1 MIATS
6 APSLRPGRPRDDAI
20 FALLAMMAHC
30 DGTLA
35 DEELEMMQAVLPGR
49 SIPALRQWIAQ
60 VGATSVD
67 FHTIRQ
73 VLDTDDRRWIALQFC
88 ARMATRDNHLH
99 DREVALM
106 QRIARELQ
114 LPEGAVDK
122 VLQQRRARDAGRYER
137 QALLHALKN
146 GPWGAARIV
155 PGSIASADLKACV
168 PESSVPVARVGVDR
182 TEVMGL
188 YEEGVVARFLEGTDF
203 LHWHHIVGC
212 SHGSGLAA
220 SLKIHTDDGRTRHLA
235 DARLS
240 GLRMLIEGMG
250 TTGDGE
256 E

>member
-20 FALLAMMAHC
+20 FALLALVAHC

-49 SIPALRQWIAQ
+49 SIPALRQWIGH
-60 VGATSVD
+60 VGTSSLD
-67 FHTIRQ
+67 FEAIRSA
-73 VLDTDDRRWIALQFC
+73 LDTDDRRWIALQYC
-88 ARMATRDNHLH
+88 ARMATRDHHLH
-99 DREVALM
+99 ERELALLH
-106 QRIARELQ
+106 RIARELE
-114 LPEGAVDK
+114 LPAGAVAR
-122 VLQQRRARDAGRYER
+122 VLQQRRAQDAGRYDR
-137 QALLHALKN
+137 AVLLQALRK

-155 PGSIASADLKACV
+155 PGAIASADLKACV
-168 PESSVPVARVGVDR
+168 PEGSVPVARVGVDR

-240 GLRMLIEGMG
+240 GLRMLIEGMHAQEDA
-250 TTGDGE
+250 TG
-256 E
+256 